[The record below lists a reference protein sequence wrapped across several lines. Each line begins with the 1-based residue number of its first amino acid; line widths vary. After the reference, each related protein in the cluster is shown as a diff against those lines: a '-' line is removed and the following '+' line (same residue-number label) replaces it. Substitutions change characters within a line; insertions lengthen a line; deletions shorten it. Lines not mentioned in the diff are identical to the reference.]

1 MDVWTNV
8 YVSDRRR
15 NHPSFS
21 WWRVLRSVRNLDAI
35 RLIRRIIPALHPGSS
50 FELSETIRIAKAI
63 KRKTNSVAADYF
75 ISMQKHALGLL
86 ISIIAVSFASIFI
99 LSCQAPPLS
108 IAFYRLF
115 FTTILLVPLLL
126 LRKKTRHELR
136 TLPKTTVLIMIVIGI
151 ILAAHFA
158 LWISSLKM
166 TSVASSVIL
175 VTAHPVLV
183 APVSFYF
190 LKEKLSLINALGIA
204 ISLGGVGLLV
214 IGNYGFAAFGLDT
227 LEGNILA
234 LLGGIA
240 AGLYILGGRTLRKTV
255 STITYA
261 FVVYAVG
268 TIVLFIMCLTLQ
280 APVYNLG
287 MSDYA
292 IILLMAVVSGIFGHT
307 LYNWSLGYIRASI
320 MSVALLGE
328 PIGSSLLAYVIP
340 WIHQEPS
347 FYTIIGGGIILIGI
361 YLTARSMKEPEI
373 LENV

>member
-1 MDVWTNV
+1 
-8 YVSDRRR
+8 
-15 NHPSFS
+15 
-21 WWRVLRSVRNLDAI
+21 
-35 RLIRRIIPALHPGSS
+35 
-50 FELSETIRIAKAI
+50 
-63 KRKTNSVAADYF
+63 
-75 ISMQKHALGLL
+75 MQKQYLGLI

-108 IAFYRLF
+108 IAFYRLL
-115 FTTILLVPLLL
+115 FTTLLIFPFILI
-126 LRKKTRHELR
+126 RKKTRDELR
-136 TLPKTTVLIMIVIGI
+136 TLPRATILIMIVIGV
-151 ILAAHFA
+151 ILATHFS
-158 LWISSLKM
+158 LWITSLKM

-190 LKEKLSLINALGIA
+190 LKEKLSWVNALGIA
-204 ISLGGVGLLV
+204 ISLAGVAVLV

-227 LEGNILA
+227 IEGNILA

-240 AGLYILGGRTLRKTV
+240 AGLYILGGRKLRKTV
-255 STITYA
+255 STMSYA

-268 TIVLFIMCLTLQ
+268 TITLFIICLALS
-280 APVYNLG
+280 APVYNLTIT
-287 MSDYA
+287 DYE
-292 IILLMAVVSGIFGHT
+292 IILLMALVSGIFGHT
-307 LYNWSLGYIRASI
+307 LYNWSLGYIRASV

-347 FYTIIGGGIILIGI
+347 LYTVVGGGIILVGI
-361 YLTARSMKEPEI
+361 YLTARTIKDADF

>member
-1 MDVWTNV
+1 
-8 YVSDRRR
+8 
-15 NHPSFS
+15 
-21 WWRVLRSVRNLDAI
+21 
-35 RLIRRIIPALHPGSS
+35 
-50 FELSETIRIAKAI
+50 
-63 KRKTNSVAADYF
+63 
-75 ISMQKHALGLL
+75 MQKHALGLF

-108 IAFYRLF
+108 IAFYRLL
-115 FTTILLVPLLL
+115 FTTLLLVPLILI
-126 LRKKTRHELR
+126 RKKTREEIR
-136 TLPKTTVLIMIVIGI
+136 ILPHNSLVLMIVIGV
-151 ILAAHFA
+151 ILAAHFS
-158 LWISSLKM
+158 LWITSLKM

-183 APVSFYF
+183 APISFYF
-190 LKEKLSLINALGIA
+190 LKEKLSWLNALGIA
-204 ISLGGVGLLV
+204 ISLGGVGILV

-234 LLGGIA
+234 LLGGVA
-240 AGLYILGGRTLRKTV
+240 AGLYILGGRKIRKTV
-255 STITYA
+255 STVTYA

-268 TIVLFIMCLTLQ
+268 TITLFFICLILS
-280 APVYNLG
+280 APVYNLVPT
-287 MSDYA
+287 DYA
-292 IILLMAVVSGIFGHT
+292 IILLMAVVSGILGHT

-347 FYTIIGGGIILIGI
+347 LYTIVGGCIILIGI
-361 YLTARSMKEPEI
+361 YLTARTIQEADL

>member
-1 MDVWTNV
+1 
-8 YVSDRRR
+8 
-15 NHPSFS
+15 
-21 WWRVLRSVRNLDAI
+21 
-35 RLIRRIIPALHPGSS
+35 
-50 FELSETIRIAKAI
+50 
-63 KRKTNSVAADYF
+63 
-75 ISMQKHALGLL
+75 MQKQYLGLI

-108 IAFYRLF
+108 IAFYRLL
-115 FTTILLVPLLL
+115 FTTLLIFPFILI
-126 LRKKTRHELR
+126 RKKTRDELR
-136 TLPKTTVLIMIVIGI
+136 TLPRATILIMIVIGV
-151 ILAAHFA
+151 ILATHFS
-158 LWISSLKM
+158 LWITSLKM

-190 LKEKLSLINALGIA
+190 LKEKLSWVNALGIA
-204 ISLGGVGLLV
+204 ISVAGVAVLV

-227 LEGNILA
+227 IEGNILA

-240 AGLYILGGRTLRKTV
+240 AGLYILGGRKLRKTV
-255 STITYA
+255 STMSYA

-268 TIVLFIMCLTLQ
+268 TITLFIICLALS
-280 APVYNLG
+280 APVYNLTIT
-287 MSDYA
+287 DYE
-292 IILLMAVVSGIFGHT
+292 IILLMALVSGIFGHT
-307 LYNWSLGYIRASI
+307 LYNWSLGYIRASV

-347 FYTIIGGGIILIGI
+347 LYTVVGGGIILVGI
-361 YLTARSMKEPEI
+361 YLTARMIKDADF

>member
-1 MDVWTNV
+1 
-8 YVSDRRR
+8 
-15 NHPSFS
+15 
-21 WWRVLRSVRNLDAI
+21 
-35 RLIRRIIPALHPGSS
+35 
-50 FELSETIRIAKAI
+50 
-63 KRKTNSVAADYF
+63 
-75 ISMQKHALGLL
+75 MQKHALGLL

-115 FTTILLVPLLL
+115 FTTLLLVPLILI
-126 LRKKTRHELR
+126 RKKTREELR
-136 TLPKTTVLIMIVIGI
+136 SLPKTTLFIMIVIGL

-158 LWISSLKM
+158 LWISSLKL

-175 VTAHPVLV
+175 VTAHPILV

-190 LKEKLSLINALGIA
+190 LKERLSFINALGIA
-204 ISLGGVGLLV
+204 ISLGGVGMLV

-240 AGLYILGGRTLRKTV
+240 AGLYILGGRLLRKKV
-255 STITYA
+255 STVTYA

-268 TIVLFIMCLTLQ
+268 TITLFFICLALA
-280 APVYNLG
+280 APVSHLATT
-287 MSDYA
+287 DYA
-292 IILLMAVVSGIFGHT
+292 IILLMALVSGIFGHT

-328 PIGSSLLAYVIP
+328 PIGSSLLAYIIP

-347 FYTIIGGGIILIGI
+347 VYTIFGGGIILVGI

>member
-1 MDVWTNV
+1 
-8 YVSDRRR
+8 
-15 NHPSFS
+15 
-21 WWRVLRSVRNLDAI
+21 
-35 RLIRRIIPALHPGSS
+35 
-50 FELSETIRIAKAI
+50 
-63 KRKTNSVAADYF
+63 
-75 ISMQKHALGLL
+75 
-86 ISIIAVSFASIFI
+86 
-99 LSCQAPPLS
+99 
-108 IAFYRLF
+108 
-115 FTTILLVPLLL
+115 
-126 LRKKTRHELR
+126 
-136 TLPKTTVLIMIVIGI
+136 
-151 ILAAHFA
+151 
-158 LWISSLKM
+158 
-166 TSVASSVIL
+166 VIL

-268 TIVLFIMCLTLQ
+268 TIVLFIMCLTLK

>member
-1 MDVWTNV
+1 
-8 YVSDRRR
+8 
-15 NHPSFS
+15 
-21 WWRVLRSVRNLDAI
+21 
-35 RLIRRIIPALHPGSS
+35 
-50 FELSETIRIAKAI
+50 
-63 KRKTNSVAADYF
+63 
-75 ISMQKHALGLL
+75 MQKQYLGLI

-108 IAFYRLF
+108 IAFYRLL
-115 FTTILLVPLLL
+115 FTTLLIFPFILI
-126 LRKKTRHELR
+126 RKKTREELR
-136 TLPKTTVLIMIVIGI
+136 TLPRATILIMIVIGV
-151 ILAAHFA
+151 ILATHFS
-158 LWISSLKM
+158 LWITSLKM

-190 LKEKLSLINALGIA
+190 LKEKLSWVNALGIA
-204 ISLGGVGLLV
+204 ISLAGVGLLV

-227 LEGNILA
+227 IEGNILA

-240 AGLYILGGRTLRKTV
+240 AGLYILGGRKLRKTV
-255 STITYA
+255 STVSYA

-268 TIVLFIMCLTLQ
+268 TITLFFICLALS
-280 APVYNLG
+280 APVYNLTIT
-287 MSDYA
+287 DYE
-292 IILLMAVVSGIFGHT
+292 IILLMALVSGIFGHT
-307 LYNWSLGYIRASI
+307 LYNWSLGYIRASV

-347 FYTIIGGGIILIGI
+347 LYTVVGGGIILVGI
-361 YLTARSMKEPEI
+361 YLTARTIKVTDL

>member
-1 MDVWTNV
+1 
-8 YVSDRRR
+8 
-15 NHPSFS
+15 
-21 WWRVLRSVRNLDAI
+21 
-35 RLIRRIIPALHPGSS
+35 
-50 FELSETIRIAKAI
+50 
-63 KRKTNSVAADYF
+63 
-75 ISMQKHALGLL
+75 MQKHALGLL
-86 ISIIAVSFASIFI
+86 VSIIAVSFASIFI

-115 FTTILLVPLLL
+115 FTTLLLVPLIL
-126 LRKKTRHELR
+126 LRKKTRDELR
-136 TLPKTTVLIMIVIGI
+136 SLPKTTLFFMILIGL

-175 VTAHPVLV
+175 VTAHPILV

-190 LKEKLSLINALGIA
+190 LKEKLSWVNALGIA
-204 ISLGGVGLLV
+204 ISLSGVGVLV
-214 IGNYGFAAFGLDT
+214 IGNYGFSAFGLDT

-234 LLGGIA
+234 MLGGLA
-240 AGLYILGGRTLRKTV
+240 AGLYILGGRTLRKKV
-255 STITYA
+255 STVTYA

-268 TIVLFIMCLTLQ
+268 TIVLFVLCLTLA
-280 APVYNLG
+280 APVSGLAL
-287 MSDYA
+287 SDYG

-328 PIGSSLLAYVIP
+328 PIGSSLLAYAIP
-340 WIHQEPS
+340 WINQQPS
-347 FYTIIGGGIILIGI
+347 MYTIIGGGIILLGI
-361 YLTARSMKEPEI
+361 YLTARTMAEPEI